1 MMIYDFDKDTDRR
14 HSDAY
19 KYVVLEQEWGRADLI
34 PMWVAD
40 MEFETPQFI
49 TEALK
54 KRMEHS
60 VFGYTKDPKDYWP
73 SVIDWIQSHHQW
85 TVKREWLSYIPGIV
99 KGLAF
104 AINVFTEPGDKVII
118 QPPVYHPFR
127 NTTVGNGRVA
137 VENPLIER
145 EDGYYDMDFDNLAEV
160 CDEKCKLLILCN
172 PHNPAGL
179 VWSKDTLQRLAHFCA
194 EHHLIVVSDEIH
206 CDMTLYGHKHT
217 PFASVSKEAEQCSI
231 TFSAPSKTFNIA
243 GIVSSWAI
251 VPNDALREKFFG
263 WLDANELSET
273 NMFAPIA
280 TVAALRGGE
289 EWRQQMIRYVEG
301 NIDMV
306 VDFCKENTPDI
317 KALRP
322 QASYLIWLDCRK
334 LVKRLGNRSLRDFF
348 TNGARL
354 ALNDGDM
361 FGKQGEGFMRMN
373 VACNKQM
380 IEQALKQLKEAYDNV

>member
-19 KYVVLEQEWGRADLI
+19 KYAVLEQEWGRADLI

-127 NTTVGNGRVA
+127 NTTMGNGRVA

-160 CDEKCKLLILCN
+160 CDEKCKMLILCN

-179 VWSKDTLQRLAHFCA
+179 VWSKETLQRLAHFCSD
-194 EHHLIVVSDEIH
+194 HHLIVVSDEIH
-206 CDMTLYGHKHT
+206 CDMALYGHKHT

-243 GIVSSWAI
+243 GIVSSWAV
-251 VPNDALREKFFG
+251 VPNDELREKFFG

-289 EWRQQMIRYVEG
+289 EWRLQMIKYVES

-322 QASYLIWLDCRK
+322 QASYLVWLDCRQ
-334 LVKRLGNRSLRDFF
+334 LVKRLGERSLRDFF

-373 VACNKQM
+373 VACNKTM
-380 IEQALKQLKEAYDNV
+380 LRQALAQLKEAYDNL

>member
-19 KYVVLEQEWGRADLI
+19 KYAVLEQEWGRADLI

-160 CDEKCKLLILCN
+160 CDEKCKMLILCN

-179 VWSKDTLQRLAHFCA
+179 VWSKETLQRLAHFCSD
-194 EHHLIVVSDEIH
+194 HHLIVVSDEIH
-206 CDMTLYGHKHT
+206 CDMALYGHKHT

-289 EWRQQMIRYVEG
+289 EWRQQMIKYVES

-322 QASYLIWLDCRK
+322 QASYLVWLDCRQ
-334 LVKRLGNRSLRDFF
+334 LVKRLGERSLRDFF

-373 VACNKQM
+373 VACNKTM
-380 IEQALKQLKEAYDNV
+380 LRQALAQLKEAYDNL